1 MLIFCGLSAEDIR
14 AVHVFVALCDNVNQ
28 GIVPV
33 PSFMGNGKDT
43 KQNLYWGLA
52 GGVKTYFKN
61 SNEWKLIK
69 TIKDPQDEI
78 LERVIFKHKTSN
90 VYLLADAY
98 NGAEIKQTIID
109 FFKAS
114 SGYFPTKIKLDSLT
128 INFGGDSNLVSYI
141 GHDGLMDFNLD
152 MNFKQNNN
160 KKRDAIILACIS
172 KRFFAT
178 NLKQT
183 RANPLVWTT
192 GLMAPEAYTLKWALD
207 GWVLNESD
215 DQIRERAA
223 QAYNNYQKC
232 GIKAARN
239 LLVTGW

>member
-1 MLIFCGLSAEDIR
+1 LLFCKLFTEDLRTI
-14 AVHVFVALCDNVNQ
+14 HVFVALCDNENQ

-33 PSFMGNGKDT
+33 PAFMGNGKDT

-61 SNEWKLIK
+61 SKEWELIK
-69 TIKDPQDEI
+69 TINKPNDI
-78 LERVIFKHKTSN
+78 VLERIIFKHKISN

-98 NGAEIKQTIID
+98 DGAEIKQTIID
-109 FFKAS
+109 FFNAS
-114 SGYFPTKIKLDSLT
+114 SGNFSTNIKLDSLT
-128 INFGGDSNLVSYI
+128 IEFGGKANLVSYI

-152 MNFKQNNN
+152 IKFDQKTTQ
-160 KKRDAIILACIS
+160 KKDAIILACIS
-172 KRFFAT
+172 KRFFSD
-178 NLKQT
+178 NLKKT
-183 RANPLVWTT
+183 GAYPLVWTT

-207 GWVLNESD
+207 GWVLNESNE
-215 DQIRERAA
+215 QIRERAA

-232 GIKAARN
+232 GIKASRN

>member
-1 MLIFCGLSAEDIR
+1 MLLLCGLSAENIR
-14 AVHVFVALCDNVNQ
+14 TVHVFVALCDNLNQ

-33 PSFMGNGKDT
+33 PAFMGNGKDT

-52 GGVKTYFKN
+52 GGVKAYFKN
-61 SNEWKLIK
+61 SKEWKLIK
-69 TIKDPQDEI
+69 TMKDPKKGI

-98 NGAEIKQTIID
+98 DGAKIKQAIID

-114 SGYFPTKIKLDSLT
+114 SGDFLTKVKLDSLT

-141 GHDGLMDFNLD
+141 GHDGLMDFKLNT
-152 MNFKQNNN
+152 NFERKDA
-160 KKRDAIILACIS
+160 KSKDAIILACIS
-172 KRFFAT
+172 KRFFAE
-178 NLKQT
+178 NLKQSG
-183 RANPLVWTT
+183 AYPLVWTT

-207 GWVLNESD
+207 GWVLNESNE
-215 DQIRERAA
+215 QIRERAA
-223 QAYNNYQKC
+223 QAYNRYQKC
-232 GIKAARN
+232 GIKAARK